1 MKLKI
6 RVSRTYDDLKE
17 FIEKLADA
25 CEVLVVYEHQAD
37 DSVNRTHIHAY
48 VEDPKV
54 STDTMKNWVKK
65 ALKVSSFL
73 KTDWAFP
80 EALDRGFITYLSK
93 GHLDPLFVKGIEEEA
108 CRLMKS
114 AWVDQPQKKGKI
126 QYILKAENPQE
137 RKMRQ
142 AEMIA
147 EIRRRIHTDAPVDDL
162 GYHNTQNVLH
172 IITDVV
178 VRQNQN
184 VCGRYKIRD
193 YYDTVMALE
202 NSHHHHTSMI
212 NFLNFKS

>member
-1 MKLKI
+1 MLKV
-6 RVSRTYDDLKE
+6 RVSRPYDDLKE

-37 DSVNRTHIHAY
+37 DSINRTHIHAY

-65 ALKVSSFL
+65 VLKVTSFP
-73 KTDWAFP
+73 KSDWSFT
-80 EALDRGFITYLSK
+80 EARDRGFITYLSK
-93 GHLDPLFVKGIEEEA
+93 GQLDPLFVKGIEVEA
-108 CRLMKS
+108 CRLLK
-114 AWVDQPQKKGKI
+114 ADWVEQPQKKGKI

-162 GYHNTQNVLH
+162 GYHNIQNVLH

-202 NSHHHHTSMI
+202 NSHHHHTSMV